1 MEPDDGM
8 PRGDEPEYRDW
19 LDDLDFEVLDCV
31 EVEVEYEE
39 LIGGRDVFDF

>member
-1 MEPDDGM
+1 MEPEEL